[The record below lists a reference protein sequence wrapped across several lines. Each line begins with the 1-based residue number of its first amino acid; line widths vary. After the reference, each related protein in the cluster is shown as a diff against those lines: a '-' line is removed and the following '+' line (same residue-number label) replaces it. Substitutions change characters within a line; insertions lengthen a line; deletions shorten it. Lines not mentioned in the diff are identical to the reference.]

1 MSIADII
8 LTKPGGLTST
18 EVTTMRKPMI
28 HTMPI
33 PGCENYNADFFE
45 KRGMSVKCDNTE
57 RIVEAIKEL
66 SKNNEEKNEL
76 ILNQEKYIDNKS
88 CEKVAEFIIAKLN
101 RMWK

>member
-1 MSIADII
+1 
-8 LTKPGGLTST
+8 
-18 EVTTMRKPMI
+18 
-28 HTMPI
+28 
-33 PGCENYNADFFE
+33 
-45 KRGMSVKCDNTE
+45 MSVKCDNTE